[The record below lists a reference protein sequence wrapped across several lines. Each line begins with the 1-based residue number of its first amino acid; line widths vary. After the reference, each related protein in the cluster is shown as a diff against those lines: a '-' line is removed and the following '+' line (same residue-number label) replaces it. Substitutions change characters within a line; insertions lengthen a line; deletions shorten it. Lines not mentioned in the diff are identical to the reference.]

1 MTAPGRHLIMGL
13 AVQISAFYRI
23 NKLLSEME
31 SAVSDNSE
39 GSDVGFV
46 FKIKSQPLIPPSC
59 KTQICFHDKHL
70 TCSNYSSAERATKI

>member
-1 MTAPGRHLIMGL
+1 
-13 AVQISAFYRI
+13 
-23 NKLLSEME
+23 ME